1 MRKKSKWNRMFNRI
15 LSGLLVLLGFSACSD
30 FQDDDDVVICMYG
43 TPTAR
48 HEIKGK
54 VVTADKDKVSIPNIQ
69 VVVIS
74 KFRLDQA
81 RKYGVDISSINR
93 GTDTLY
99 TDAQGEFKYEGGGHS
114 PQEEY
119 RIFYNDIDGKE
130 NKGLFASDSTDVKT
144 EPTKPGDGSWYMGKG
159 AAEVTAELK
168 ASSEEPVEDK

>member
-1 MRKKSKWNRMFNRI
+1 MRTKSKWNRMFNRV

-30 FQDDDDVVICMYG
+30 YEDNNNLCMYG

-69 VVVIS
+69 VVVVS
-74 KFRLDQA
+74 KFLLDQA
-81 RKYGVDISSINR
+81 REYGVDISH

-99 TDAQGEFKYEGGGHS
+99 TDTQGEFKYEGGGIS

-130 NKGLFASDSTDVKT
+130 NKGLFVSDSTDVKT
-144 EPTKPGDGSWYMGKG
+144 EPTEPGDGSWNKGKG

-168 ASSEEPVEDK
+168 ASSEELLEDK

>member
-1 MRKKSKWNRMFNRI
+1 MRKKSKWNRMFNRV

-30 FQDDDDVVICMYG
+30 YQKDNDITCMYG

-54 VVTADKDKVSIPNIQ
+54 VVTADKEKVSISNTQ

-81 RKYGVDISSINR
+81 REYGIDISSINR

-119 RIFYNDIDGKE
+119 RIFYNDIDEK
-130 NKGLFASDSTDVKT
+130 K
-144 EPTKPGDGSWYMGKG
+144 
-159 AAEVTAELK
+159 
-168 ASSEEPVEDK
+168 